1 MLRTAASGT
10 SSSSPRTHYV
20 QDESATT
27 LCGKPVTN
35 IYAAPVGG
43 WAPKADC
50 YSCLVAA
57 GERRRG
63 SRK

>member
-1 MLRTAASGT
+1 MMRTAAAGT
-10 SSSSPRTHYV
+10 ASSSPRTHYV
-20 QDESATT
+20 KGETATT

-35 IYAAPVGG
+35 VYDAPVGG
-43 WAPKADC
+43 HAPKADC

-57 GERRRG
+57 GERHRG